1 MFSATVRVDDY
12 HQGQS
17 SHMRKSKIDLKS
29 QDLRRLA
36 VLNGCSDEQL
46 QKIAALTTRVSL
58 PAGRDLCRQGTIGR
72 ECFLI
77 ADGNVSV
84 SKAGH
89 EVAVL
94 GPGAVVGEMALIS
107 HKRRTATVTTLTP
120 TTGYVL
126 TSHELGQVL
135 DIAPV
140 ARRLAE
146 TVASRAA

>member
-1 MFSATVRVDDY
+1 
-12 HQGQS
+12 
-17 SHMRKSKIDLKS
+17 MRKSRVDLKS
-29 QDLRRLA
+29 QDLGRLA
-36 VLNGCSDEQL
+36 VLGGCSEQQL
-46 QKIAALTTRVSL
+46 QRISALTTRVSL
-58 PAGRDLCRQGTIGR
+58 PAGRDICTQGTVGR

-77 ADGNVSV
+77 ADGDVSV
-84 SKAGH
+84 RKAGH

-107 HKRRTATVTTLTP
+107 QQPRTATVTTLTP

-126 TSHELGQVL
+126 TQHELGQVL
-135 DIAPV
+135 DIAPI